1 MATPAP
7 RFGLGLVLVS
17 LAATLGLGL
26 LLKTQPVLRDG
37 GLVSPCAEGFWG
49 DGRQYTR
56 LCYSDI
62 VPLLGT
68 EQLEG
73 GRLPY
78 LDACGPAPGN
88 CDEYPVLTMYAMRIA
103 AWTSSGIGG
112 FFLANAVILAAVAFV
127 IAICL
132 YLAAGLRA
140 LLFALAPTLLIY
152 GFMNWDLLAVAFAT
166 AATLAYLNRRDA
178 WAGIL
183 LGLGAAA
190 KL

>member
-1 MATPAP
+1 MGAR

-37 GLVSPCAEGFWG
+37 RLVSPCAEGYWG

-78 LDACGPAPGN
+78 LDPCGPAPGN
-88 CDEYPVLTMYAMRIA
+88 CDEYPVLTMYAMRVA
-103 AWTSSGIGG
+103 AGASSGIGG
-112 FFLANAVILAAVAFV
+112 FFLANAVILTVAAFV
-127 IAICL
+127 IAVSL
-132 YLAAGLRA
+132 YLR
-140 LLFALAPTLLIY
+140 P
-152 GFMNWDLLAVAFAT
+152 
-166 AATLAYLNRRDA
+166 RS
-178 WAGIL
+178 
-183 LGLGAAA
+183 
-190 KL
+190 